1 MEKSVDS
8 DNSPL
13 GKSYHQWE
21 EDTYGQQDSNE
32 HIEILIE
39 MVENLPEIQLTTV
52 NTHRL
57 G

>member
-1 MEKSVDS
+1 MEKPVDS

-39 MVENLPEIQLTTV
+39 MVENLPDIQLTTV
-52 NTHRL
+52 NAHRL